1 MKATR
6 LREAFERFH
15 ARRVSERPLMAAEL
29 YPPGRLLHLRRLP
42 VGRRRPASLAE
53 AYEARWVTAREVMRQ
68 GLLVTNDF
76 FTDHFPD
83 KVVAVLSELAMKY
96 SAASSNAMTRH
107 YSFSSGAL
115 GGARERKS
123 DHALAG
129 TPGGGG
135 GGGDRARRAPAGG
148 GANLMEDLVKEQR
161 SEKGG
166 VGLASRDDD

>member
-1 MKATR
+1 
-6 LREAFERFH
+6 
-15 ARRVSERPLMAAEL
+15 
-29 YPPGRLLHLRRLP
+29 
-42 VGRRRPASLAE
+42 
-53 AYEARWVTAREVMRQ
+53 MRQ

-123 DHALAG
+123 DHTLAG
-129 TPGGGG
+129 TPGGGGG
-135 GGGDRARRAPAGG
+135 GGGDRARRASDGG

-161 SEKGG
+161 SEKG
-166 VGLASRDDD
+166 VLGLASRDDD